1 MSGTSPK
8 ILDGAGCAAHP
19 DHLEHQ
25 RMMSKRHRVGRSQRG
40 ITLLGLLF
48 WAIIVGFIAL
58 VAVRVLP
65 TLNEFF
71 TIQKAVNKVALE
83 GGTTVPEIR
92 AAFEKQKDI
101 EYSIQAISAKDLD
114 ITKENDRVVIRFA
127 YNKEI
132 ELMAPVFLLI
142 KYEGRS
148 R

>member
-1 MSGTSPK
+1 
-8 ILDGAGCAAHP
+8 
-19 DHLEHQ
+19 
-25 RMMSKRHRVGRSQRG
+25 MMSKRHRVGRPQRG

-83 GGTTVPEIR
+83 GGSTVPEIR

-101 EYSIQAISAKDLD
+101 EYSIQAISSKDLD
-114 ITKENDRVVIRFA
+114 ITKENDQIVIRFA